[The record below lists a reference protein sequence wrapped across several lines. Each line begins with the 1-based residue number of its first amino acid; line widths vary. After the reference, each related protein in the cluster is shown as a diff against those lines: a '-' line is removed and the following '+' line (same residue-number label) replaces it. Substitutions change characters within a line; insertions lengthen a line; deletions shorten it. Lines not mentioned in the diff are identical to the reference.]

1 MAEPVPR
8 SEEAFVRRPA
18 KVLLSVG
25 ALLIVLGIVA
35 AFVLPAVAVKYPGGP
50 LNKTAHATGSFTLY
64 IDPATA
70 ATLKTPQ
77 KLALDIKRNLHVTDT
92 SGNRAL
98 VEENDIEQIGSLK
111 AQDLQQHYVLN
122 RKTLKNVDD
131 DRSWAYTSDNRV
143 NRSLAYAINLPFGAG
158 KGPYQVWKNETG
170 SSYPFTKTGTTTV
183 AGVKLNRYHGS
194 MTAEPAR
201 TYYIAQLVSQGI
213 PKELTPAQVAT
224 QLKVLGADPAVLEA
238 AVFPQLAAADR
249 SAAAGLLSANVPL
262 KYTIDVDTTFLVE
275 PKTGAIVGLDRINQT
290 LKATP
295 DIQGIG
301 RIQTILSKPQY
312 VKNAVVQSAAT
323 IIGKLVK
330 TPPVIKIF
338 NIDYSQAKDAPYV
351 GSEADLATFVK
362 GRADKITLAEV
373 TLPLSIGGAGVLVA
387 LIGLGLR
394 LRNRNTA
401 KSAAAV

>member
-1 MAEPVPR
+1 
-8 SEEAFVRRPA
+8 VRRPA

-25 ALLIVLGIVA
+25 ALLIVLGVVA
-35 AFVLPAVAVKYPGGP
+35 AFALPALFVKYPGGP

-77 KLALDIKRNLHVTDT
+77 KLPLDIKRNLHVTDT

-98 VEENDIEQIGSLK
+98 VEENDVEQIGTLK

-122 RKTLKNVDD
+122 RKTLKDVDD
-131 DRSWAYTSDNRV
+131 DRAWAYTSDNKV
-143 NRSLAYAINLPFGAG
+143 DRSPAYAINLPFDAG
-158 KGPYQVWKNETG
+158 KGPYQVWKNETA
-170 SSYPFTKTGTTTV
+170 SSYPFTKIGTTTV

-194 MTAEPAR
+194 MTGAPAQA
-201 TYYIAQLVSQGI
+201 YYIAQLASQGI
-213 PKELTPAQVAT
+213 PKELTPAQVGV
-224 QLKVLGADPAVLEA
+224 QLKALGADPTLLEA
-238 AVFPQLAAADR
+238 AVFPALSTADR
-249 SAAAGLLSANVPL
+249 TAAAGLLAANVPL

-301 RIQTILSKPQY
+301 RIQTILSKPDY
-312 VKNAVVQSAAT
+312 AKNAIVQSAAK
-323 IIGKLVK
+323 IIAKLVK

-338 NIDYSQAKDAPYV
+338 NIDYSQAKTTPYA

-362 GRADKITLAEV
+362 GRGDKITLAKT
-373 TLPLSIGGAGVLVA
+373 TLPLAIGGAGVLVA
-387 LIGLGLR
+387 LIGLGLG
-394 LRNRNTA
+394 LRNRSKA
-401 KSAAAV
+401 KSAAQV

>member
-1 MAEPVPR
+1 LK
-8 SEEAFVRRPA
+8 EAFVRRPA

-25 ALLIVLGIVA
+25 ALLIVLGVVA
-35 AFVLPAVAVKYPGGP
+35 AFVLPAVAVKYPGGS
-50 LNKTAHATGSFTLY
+50 LNKTAHAKGSFTLY

-77 KLALDIKRNLHVTDT
+77 KLPLDIKRNLHVTDT

-98 VEENDIEQIGSLK
+98 VEENDVEQIGSLK

-122 RKTLKNVDD
+122 RKSLKDVDD
-131 DRSWAYTSDNRV
+131 NRAWAYTSDNKID
-143 NRSLAYAINLPFGAG
+143 RSPAYAINLPFSAG

-194 MTAEPAR
+194 MTAEPAQA
-201 TYYIAQLVSQGI
+201 YYIAQLASQGI

-224 QLKVLGADPAVLEA
+224 QLKALGADPVLLEA

-249 SAAAGLLSANVPL
+249 SAAAGLLAANVPL

-301 RIQTILSKPQY
+301 RIQTILNKPQY
-312 VKNAVVQSAAT
+312 AKNAVVQSAAG

-338 NIDYSQAKDAPYV
+338 NIDYSQPKDTPYA

-373 TLPLSIGGAGVLVA
+373 TLPLSIGGAGIVLA
-387 LIGLGLR
+387 LIGLGLG
-394 LRNRNTA
+394 LRNRSKTR
-401 KSAAAV
+401 SAAQV